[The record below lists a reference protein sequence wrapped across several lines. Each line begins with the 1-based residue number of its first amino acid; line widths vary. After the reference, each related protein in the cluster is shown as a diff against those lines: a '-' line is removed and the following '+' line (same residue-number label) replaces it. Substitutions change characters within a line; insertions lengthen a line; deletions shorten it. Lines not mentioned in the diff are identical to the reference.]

1 MNTVATTAPVAAP
14 SKAVGYAKA
23 SAYAAATAVFS
34 VGRVAT
40 QGVLLVARTANFFA
54 REAVQAHV
62 PNAIDCVK
70 ADVASVKV
78 AFTAA
83 SEGAPIF
90 DAVVEHAVESVARLS
105 DEQVKRA
112 LRTIDFKW

>member
-1 MNTVATTAPVAAP
+1 MNAIATAPVATQ
-14 SKAVGYAKA
+14 SKAAGYAKA
-23 SAYAAATAVFS
+23 SAFAAATAVCT

-40 QGVLLVARTANFFA
+40 QGVLLVARTANFFV

-62 PNAIDCVK
+62 PNAVDCVK

-78 AFTAA
+78 AFNAA
-83 SEGAPIF
+83 AEGAPIF
-90 DAVVEHAVESVARLS
+90 DAVVSHGIEAITNLS
-105 DEQVKRA
+105 DEQVERA